1 MPASLPSRPITSH
14 SSRSALAPYPSS
26 RPSAS
31 KSSNSTGTGTST
43 STSTGTN
50 NRPKSRT
57 RLFVSSLSPGVNE
70 AALATIYKPYGSI
83 IDLHLVFYSTGEL
96 KGKSRGY
103 AFVEFA
109 RIEDAEMARVNTDG
123 RLLAGKHIRVG
134 FADVRPETSSGSAT
148 HRHRHQETKQQTT
161 LSIVKNA
168 NRPEGTAAKIA
179 AMEAKLAAMR
189 SKGSE

>member
-1 MPASLPSRPITSH
+1 MPASLPSRPMTSH
-14 SSRSALAPYPSS
+14 SSRSPLAPYPSS

-31 KSSNSTGTGTST
+31 KSSSSTGTST

-83 IDLHLVFYSTGEL
+83 KDLHLVFYSTGEL
-96 KGKSRGY
+96 KGRSRGY

-109 RIEDAEMARVNTDG
+109 RMEDAEMARVNTDG
-123 RLLAGKHIRVG
+123 RLLAGKNIRVG
-134 FADVRPETSSGSAT
+134 FADVRVSGDVEHDGWWT
-148 HRHRHQETKQQTT
+148 HAR
-161 LSIVKNA
+161 V
-168 NRPEGTAAKIA
+168 
-179 AMEAKLAAMR
+179 R
-189 SKGSE
+189 SDL